1 MDKLWVVIKREYLER
16 VRSRWFIF
24 TTIFG
29 PVFFAAITI
38 LPAYM
43 TSKGMKNAQVS
54 SIRILDATGTGLG
67 QRVAD
72 RLAKQ
77 QDDQSR
83 PAVPGGL
90 AGGRMGSRIGTPESG
105 TLATVVED
113 VNPPKLAAAESLA
126 TRDVMNKVNPGYLVL
141 DSATL
146 TKFTARYA
154 GRNASAVGEMELIET
169 ALRQSLMASRL
180 EGAGIKPERVDSL
193 TKIKVDLASVRLDE
207 RGRGDSGIVSFIFGA
222 IVAFMLYM
230 MIMLYG
236 QNVMR
241 SVLEEKMTRVAEVI
255 MASVKPDILLAGKIL
270 GVGAVG
276 LTQQIVWVGSA
287 AAFITYGAVMAKAM
301 GMPAMQNVTFP
312 TVPPLLLLSLV
323 LFFIL
328 GYVLY
333 SAMFAAVGAMVG
345 SQEEVQQ
352 AAQPVVLLLVAS
364 IIFFQP
370 ILLNPSGTLAVVMSI
385 VPFTAPVIMPVRM
398 TTIQVPPL
406 ELAASLV
413 SLAATCFITIWAA
426 ARIYRIGLLMTGKRP
441 NLKEL
446 TRWIKYA

>member
-16 VRSRWFIF
+16 VRSKWFIF

-38 LPAYM
+38 LPSYM
-43 TSKGMKNAQVS
+43 TMKGMKNAKVA
-54 SIRILDATGTGLG
+54 SIHILDATGTGLG
-67 QRVAD
+67 HRVAD

-77 QDDQSR
+77 QDAAAT
-83 PAVPGGL
+83 PAADGKLGARAVTL
-90 AGGRMGSRIGTPESG
+90 TPSQ
-105 TLATVVED
+105 AIPSVVED
-113 VNPPKLAAAESLA
+113 VSPPKLAMAESLA
-126 TRDVMNKVNPGYLVL
+126 TKDVMNNVSPGYLVL
-141 DSATL
+141 DAATL
-146 TKFTARYA
+146 TSYKARYA
-154 GRNASAVGEMELIET
+154 GRNASAVGQMEIMQT
-169 ALRQSLMASRL
+169 AIRQSIIAARL
-180 EGAGIKPERVDSL
+180 ESAGIKPDRIDSL
-193 TKIKVDLASVRLDE
+193 TDVKVDLASVRLDE

-230 MIMLYG
+230 MIVLYG

-255 MASVKPDILLAGKIL
+255 MASVKPDILLAGKII

-301 GMPAMQNVTFP
+301 GMPQMQGVTFP
-312 TVPPLLLLSLV
+312 TIPLSLLLALV
-323 LFFIL
+323 LFFVL
-328 GYVLY
+328 GYTLY

-352 AAQPVVLLLVAS
+352 AAQPVILLLVAS
-364 IIFFQP
+364 IILFQP
-370 ILLNPSGTLAVVMSI
+370 ILLNPSGKLAVAMSVI
-385 VPFTAPVIMPVRM
+385 PFSAPIIMPVRM

-406 ELAASLV
+406 ELAGSLIG
-413 SLAATCFITIWAA
+413 LALTCLLTIWAA

-441 NLKEL
+441 NLQEL
-446 TRWIKYA
+446 MRWIKYA

>member
-16 VRSRWFIF
+16 VRSKWFIF

-38 LPAYM
+38 LPGYM
-43 TSKGMKNAQVS
+43 TVKGMKNAQVS

-67 QRVAD
+67 HRVAA
-72 RLAKQ
+72 RLG
-77 QDDQSR
+77 R
-83 PAVPGGL
+83 PLDSAAVPRLRGQAL
-90 AGGRMGSRIGTPESG
+90 TQPIPSE
-105 TLATVVED
+105 VED
-113 VNPPKLAAAESLA
+113 VDPAKLAVAESTA
-126 TRDVMNKVNPGYLVL
+126 TKAVMNKLNPGYLVL

-146 TKFTARYA
+146 AKQKARYS
-154 GRNASAVGEMELIET
+154 GRNASSVGQMELIQE
-169 ALRQSLMASRL
+169 AIRQSLIASRL
-180 EGAGIKPERVDSL
+180 EGAGLKPERIDSL
-193 TKIKVDLASVRLDE
+193 VRVKVDLAADRLDE
-207 RGRGDSGIVSFIFGA
+207 RGRGESGIVSFIFGF

-241 SVLEEKMTRVAEVI
+241 GVLEEKMTRVAEVI

-276 LTQQIVWVGSA
+276 LTQQLVWFGSA

-301 GMPAMQNVTFP
+301 GIPEMNNFTFP
-312 TVPPLLLLSLV
+312 TVSPLLFVSLL
-323 LFFIL
+323 LFFVL

-333 SAMFAAVGAMVG
+333 SSMFAAVGAMVG

-352 AAQPVVLLLVAS
+352 AAQPVILLLIAS
-364 IIFFQP
+364 VIFIQP
-370 ILLNPSGTLAVVMSI
+370 IMLNPSGTLAVAMSVI
-385 VPFTAPVIMPVRM
+385 PFTAPVIMPLRM
-398 TTIQVPPL
+398 TAIQVPPL
-406 ELAASLV
+406 ELV
-413 SLAATCFITIWAA
+413 GSLAGLALTCWLAIWAS

-441 NLKEL
+441 NLQEL
-446 TRWIKYA
+446 ARWIKYA

>member
-29 PVFFAAITI
+29 PVFFAAVTI

-43 TSKGMKNAQVS
+43 TNRGMKNAHVA

-72 RLAKQ
+72 RLSKQ
-77 QDDQSR
+77 QDDPAR
-83 PAVPGGL
+83 PAGPGGL
-90 AGGRMGSRIGTPESG
+90 GNRMGNQPAP
-105 TLATVVED
+105 ATMASEVED
-113 VNPPKLAAAESLA
+113 VNPPKLAMAESLA
-126 TRDVMNKVNPGYLVL
+126 TKDVMENVTPGYLVL

-154 GRNASAVGEMELIET
+154 GRNAAAVGEMEMMQT
-169 ALRQSLMASRL
+169 AIRQSLIAARL
-180 EGAGIKPERVDSL
+180 EGAGIKADRVDSL
-193 TKIKVDLASVRLDE
+193 TKINVDLASARLDE
-207 RGRGDSGIVSFIFGA
+207 RGRGDSGIVTFIFGA

-241 SVLEEKMTRVAEVI
+241 SVLEEKTTRVAEVI

-276 LTQQIVWVGSA
+276 LTQQLVWVGSA
-287 AAFITYGAVMAKAM
+287 AGFITYGALMAKAM
-301 GMPAMQNVTFP
+301 GLPAMQNVTLP

-352 AAQPVVLLLVAS
+352 AAQPVILLLVAS

-370 ILLNPSGTLAVVMSI
+370 ILLAPNGKLAIVMSI
-385 VPFTAPVIMPVRM
+385 IPFTSPIIMPVRM
-398 TTIQVPPL
+398 TTIHVPLL
-406 ELAASLV
+406 EMAASLIA
-413 SLAATCFITIWAA
+413 LGITCFITIWAA

>member
-16 VRSRWFIF
+16 VRSKWFIF

-38 LPAYM
+38 LPSYM
-43 TSKGMKNAQVS
+43 TMKGMKNAKVA
-54 SIRILDATGTGLG
+54 SIHILDATGTGLG
-67 QRVAD
+67 HRVAD

-77 QDDQSR
+77 QDAAAT
-83 PAVPGGL
+83 PAADGKLGARAVTL
-90 AGGRMGSRIGTPESG
+90 TPSQ
-105 TLATVVED
+105 AIPSVVED
-113 VNPPKLAAAESLA
+113 VSPPKLAMAESLA
-126 TRDVMNKVNPGYLVL
+126 TKDVMNNVSPGYLVL
-141 DSATL
+141 DAATL
-146 TKFTARYA
+146 TSYKARYA
-154 GRNASAVGEMELIET
+154 GRNASAVGQMEIMQT
-169 ALRQSLMASRL
+169 AIRQSIVASRL
-180 EGAGIKPERVDSL
+180 EGAGIKPERIDSL
-193 TKIKVDLASVRLDE
+193 TDVKVDLASVRLDE

-230 MIMLYG
+230 MIVLYG

-241 SVLEEKMTRVAEVI
+241 SVLEEKMTRV
-255 MASVKPDILLAGKIL
+255 
-270 GVGAVG
+270 AVG

-301 GMPAMQNVTFP
+301 GMPQMQGVTFP
-312 TVPPLLLLSLV
+312 TIPLSLLLALV

-328 GYVLY
+328 GYTLY

-352 AAQPVVLLLVAS
+352 AAQPVILLLVAS
-364 IIFFQP
+364 IILFQP
-370 ILLNPSGTLAVVMSI
+370 ILLNPSGKLAVAMSVI
-385 VPFTAPVIMPVRM
+385 PFSAPIIMPVRM

-406 ELAASLV
+406 ELAGSLIG
-413 SLAATCFITIWAA
+413 LALTCLLTIWAA

-441 NLKEL
+441 NLQEL
-446 TRWIKYA
+446 MRWIKYA

>member
-16 VRSRWFIF
+16 VRSKWFIF

-38 LPAYM
+38 VPGYM
-43 TSKGMKNAQVS
+43 TMKGMKNSQVS

-67 QRVAD
+67 HRVAD

-77 QDDQSR
+77 QD
-83 PAVPGGL
+83 PTAVPGIRGQML
-90 AGGRMGSRIGTPESG
+90 AAPIPSE
-105 TLATVVED
+105 VED
-113 VNPPKLAAAESLA
+113 INPPKLAVAESSA

-146 TKFTARYA
+146 TKHTARYS
-154 GRNASAVGEMELIET
+154 GRNASAVGEIDLIRE
-169 ALRQSLMASRL
+169 AIRQSLIASRL
-180 EGAGIKPERVDSL
+180 EAAGINPERVDSL
-193 TKIKVDLASVRLDE
+193 VRVKVDLSADRLDE
-207 RGRGDSGIVSFIFGA
+207 RGRGESGIVSFIFGF

-241 SVLEEKMTRVAEVI
+241 GVLEEKMTRVAEVI

-276 LTQQIVWVGSA
+276 LTQQIVWIGSA
-287 AAFITYGAVMAKAM
+287 AAFVTYGAVMAKAM
-301 GMPAMQNVTFP
+301 GLPAMQNFTFP
-312 TVPPLLLLSLV
+312 TVSPLLFVSLL
-323 LFFIL
+323 LFFVL

-333 SAMFAAVGAMVG
+333 SSMFAAVGAMVG

-352 AAQPVVLLLVAS
+352 AAMPVVSLLIAS
-364 IIFFQP
+364 IIFIQP
-370 ILLNPSGTLAVVMSI
+370 ILLNPSSTLAVAMSVI
-385 VPFTAPVIMPVRM
+385 PFTAPVIMPLRM
-398 TTIQVPPL
+398 TAIQVPPL
-406 ELAASLV
+406 ELAGSLV
-413 SLAATCFITIWAA
+413 GLALTSWAAIWAS

-446 TRWIKYA
+446 VRWIKYA

>member
-16 VRSRWFIF
+16 VRSKWFIF

-38 LPAYM
+38 LPSYM
-43 TSKGMKNAQVS
+43 TMKGMKNAQVA
-54 SIRILDATGTGLG
+54 SIHILDATGTGLG

-72 RLAKQ
+72 RLTRQ
-77 QDDQSR
+77 QNGAALPNVGNRVGARSTAGVAPQSI
-83 PAVPGGL
+83 P
-90 AGGRMGSRIGTPESG
+90 S
-105 TLATVVED
+105 VVED
-113 VNPPKLAAAESLA
+113 VNPPKLAVAESLA
-126 TRDVMNKVNPGYLVL
+126 TSDVMNKVSPGYLVL

-146 TKFTARYA
+146 TNYTARYA
-154 GRNASAVGEMELIET
+154 GRNASAVGEMEVMQT
-169 ALRQSLMASRL
+169 AIRQSIIAGRL
-180 EGAGIKPERVDSL
+180 EGAGIKPERIDSL
-193 TKIKVDLASVRLDE
+193 TSVKVDLTSIRLDE

-230 MIMLYG
+230 MIILYG

-241 SVLEEKMTRVAEVI
+241 SVLEEKTTRVAEVI

-287 AAFITYGAVMAKAM
+287 AVFITYGAVMAKAM
-301 GMPAMQNVTFP
+301 GMPAMQGVTFP
-312 TVPPLLLLSLV
+312 TISPMLLLSLL

-352 AAQPVVLLLVAS
+352 AAQPVMLLLIAS

-370 ILLNPSGTLAVVMSI
+370 ILLNPTGTLAVAMSI
-385 VPFTAPVIMPVRM
+385 IPFSSPIIMPVRM

-406 ELAASLV
+406 ELAGSLV
-413 SLAATCFITIWAA
+413 ALAITCLVTIWAA

-441 NLKEL
+441 SLKEL
-446 TRWIKYA
+446 GRWIKYA

>member
-29 PVFFAAITI
+29 PVFFAGITI
-38 LPAYM
+38 LPGYM
-43 TSKGMKNAQVS
+43 TVKGMKNAQVS

-67 QRVAD
+67 HRVAG

-77 QDDQSR
+77 QD
-83 PAVPGGL
+83 PTAVPGIRGQML
-90 AGGRMGSRIGTPESG
+90 AAPIPSE
-105 TLATVVED
+105 VED
-113 VNPPKLAAAESLA
+113 INPPKLAVAESSA

-146 TKFTARYA
+146 TKHTARYS
-154 GRNASAVGEMELIET
+154 GRNASAVGEIDLIRE
-169 ALRQSLMASRL
+169 AIRQSLIASRL
-180 EGAGIKPERVDSL
+180 EAAGIDPKRVDSL
-193 TKIKVDLASVRLDE
+193 VRVKVDLSADRLDE
-207 RGRGDSGIVSFIFGA
+207 RGRGESGIVSFIFGF

-241 SVLEEKMTRVAEVI
+241 GVLEEKMTRVAEVI

-276 LTQQIVWVGSA
+276 LTQQVVWFGSA

-301 GMPAMQNVTFP
+301 GVPEMQNFTFP
-312 TVPPLLLLSLV
+312 TVSPLLYVSLI
-323 LFFIL
+323 LFFVL

-333 SAMFAAVGAMVG
+333 SSMFAAVGAMVG

-352 AAQPVVLLLVAS
+352 AAQPVVLLLIAS
-364 IIFFQP
+364 VIFIQP
-370 ILLNPSGTLAVVMSI
+370 IMLNPSSTLAVAMSVI
-385 VPFTAPVIMPVRM
+385 PFTAPVIMPLRM
-398 TTIQVPPL
+398 TAIQVPPL
-406 ELAASLV
+406 ELAGSLV
-413 SLAATCFITIWAA
+413 GLALTSWAAIWAS

-446 TRWIKYA
+446 VRWIKYA

>member
-16 VRSRWFIF
+16 VRSKWFIF

-29 PVFFAAITI
+29 PVFFAAVTI
-38 LPAYM
+38 LPTYM
-43 TSKGMKNAQVS
+43 TTRGLKNAHIA
-54 SIRILDATGTGLG
+54 SIHILDATGTGLG
-67 QRVAD
+67 HRVAD
-72 RLAKQ
+72 GLAKQ
-77 QDDQSR
+77 QDIAALPKIGGGTGGQIRAQAAPQSI
-83 PAVPGGL
+83 P
-90 AGGRMGSRIGTPESG
+90 S
-105 TLATVVED
+105 VVED
-113 VNPPKLAAAESLA
+113 VNPPKLAMAESLA
-126 TRDVMNKVNPGYLVL
+126 TKDVMTKVSPGYLVL

-146 TKFTARYA
+146 TQYTARYA
-154 GRNASAVGEMELIET
+154 GRNASSVGEMELMQT
-169 ALRQSLMASRL
+169 AIRQSIIASRL
-180 EGAGIKPERVDSL
+180 EGAGIRPDRIDSL
-193 TKIKVDLASVRLDE
+193 TNVKVDLASVRLDE
-207 RGRGDSGIVSFIFGA
+207 RGRGDSGIATFIFGA

-230 MIMLYG
+230 MIILYG

-255 MASVKPDILLAGKIL
+255 MASVKPDTLLAGKIL

-301 GMPAMQNVTFP
+301 GMPQMQGVTFP
-312 TVPPLLLLSLV
+312 TISPMLLLSLL

-328 GYVLY
+328 GYILY

-352 AAQPVVLLLVAS
+352 AAQPVILLLVAS

-370 ILLNPSGTLAVVMSI
+370 ILLNPSSKLAVAMSI
-385 VPFTAPVIMPVRM
+385 IPFSAPIIMPLRM
-398 TTIQVPPL
+398 TTIHVPPL

-413 SLAATCFITIWAA
+413 ALALTCLATIWAA

-441 NLKEL
+441 NLQEL
-446 TRWIKYA
+446 MRWIKYA

>member
-29 PVFFAAITI
+29 PVFFGAVTVLPTYMARRTI
-38 LPAYM
+38 NSGRVA
-43 TSKGMKNAQVS
+43 
-54 SIRILDATGTGLG
+54 SIHILDATGTGLG
-67 QRVAD
+67 HRVAD
-72 RLAKQ
+72 RLAQ
-77 QDDQSR
+77 QQHTGGAAFGGGGQFARGANTAPQSI
-83 PAVPGGL
+83 P
-90 AGGRMGSRIGTPESG
+90 S
-105 TLATVVED
+105 VVED
-113 VNPPKLAAAESLA
+113 VNPPRLAAAESLA
-126 TRDVMNKVNPGYLVL
+126 TKDVMTGVSPGYLVL
-141 DSATL
+141 DSATVNGY
-146 TKFTARYA
+146 KARYA
-154 GRNASAVGEMELIET
+154 GRNASAVGQIEQMQT
-169 ALRQSLMASRL
+169 AIRQSIIASRL
-180 EGAGIKPERVDSL
+180 EGAGIKPERIDSL
-193 TKIKVDLASVRLDE
+193 TDVKVDLSSVRLDE

-241 SVLEEKMTRVAEVI
+241 SVLEEKTTRVAEVI

-287 AAFITYGAVMAKAM
+287 AGFITYGAVMAKAM
-301 GMPAMQNVTFP
+301 GMPQMQGMTFP
-312 TVPPLLLLSLV
+312 TVPPSLLLSLV
-323 LFFIL
+323 LFFVF

-352 AAQPVVLLLVAS
+352 AAQPVILMLVAS
-364 IIFFQP
+364 IIFFEP
-370 ILLNPSGTLAVVMSI
+370 VLLNPTGTLAVVMSI
-385 VPFTAPVIMPVRM
+385 IPFTAPVIMPVRM
-398 TTIQVPPL
+398 TTIHVPPL
-406 ELAASLV
+406 ELAGSLIG
-413 SLAATCFITIWAA
+413 LAITCFAVIWAA

-441 NLKEL
+441 NLPEL
-446 TRWIKYA
+446 MRWIKYA

>member
-16 VRSRWFIF
+16 VRSKWFIF

-29 PVFFAAITI
+29 PVFFAAVTI
-38 LPAYM
+38 LPTYM
-43 TSKGMKNAQVS
+43 TTRGLKNAHVAS
-54 SIRILDATGTGLG
+54 LHILDATGTGLG
-67 QRVAD
+67 HRVAE
-72 RLAKQ
+72 RLSKQ
-77 QDDQSR
+77 GHGDSV
-83 PAVPGGL
+83 ATLGGGVG
-90 AGGRMGSRIGTPESG
+90 AARGIRTEPDVIPS
-105 TLATVVED
+105 VVDD
-113 VNPPKLAAAESLA
+113 VNPPKLAMAESLA
-126 TRDVMNKVNPGYLVL
+126 TKDVMRNLSPGYLVL

-146 TKFTARYA
+146 SSYKARYA
-154 GRNASAVGEMELIET
+154 GRNASAVGEMEMMQT
-169 ALRQSLMASRL
+169 AIRQSIIASRL
-180 EGAGIKPERVDSL
+180 EGAGIKPERIDAL
-193 TKIKVDLASVRLDE
+193 TDVKVDLSSVRLDE

-241 SVLEEKMTRVAEVI
+241 SVLEEKTTRVAEVI

-287 AAFITYGAVMAKAM
+287 GAFITYGAVMAKAM
-301 GMPAMQNVTFP
+301 GSPAMQGVTFP
-312 TVPPLLLLSLV
+312 TVPPMLLVSLV

-352 AAQPVVLLLVAS
+352 AAQPVILLLVAS

-370 ILLNPSGTLAVVMSI
+370 ILLNPSGKLAVAMSI
-385 VPFTAPVIMPVRM
+385 IPFTSPIIMPVRM

-406 ELAASLV
+406 ELAASLAA
-413 SLAATCFITIWAA
+413 LAITCLAVIWAA

-441 NLKEL
+441 NLQEL
-446 TRWIKYA
+446 MRWIKYA

>member
-16 VRSRWFIF
+16 VRSKWFIF

-29 PVFFAAITI
+29 PVFFAAVTI

-43 TSKGMKNAQVS
+43 TNRGMKNAQVS

-67 QRVAD
+67 HRVAD
-72 RLAKQ
+72 RLSKR
-77 QDDQSR
+77 QDDQS
-83 PAVPGGL
+83 PTPGPGGL
-90 AGGRMGSRIGTPESG
+90 GGGQVGSRIGAPASG
-105 TLATVVED
+105 TIASVVED
-113 VNPPKLAAAESLA
+113 VNPPKLAMAESLA
-126 TRDVMNKVNPGYLVL
+126 TKDVMNKVDPGYLVL

-154 GRNASAVGEMELIET
+154 GRNASAVGEIQLIET
-169 ALRQSLMASRL
+169 AIQQSLMASRL

-193 TKIKVDLASVRLDE
+193 TKIRVDLASVRLDE

-301 GMPAMQNVTFP
+301 GMPQMQNMTFP
-312 TVPPLLLLSLV
+312 TVPPLLLVSLV

-328 GYVLY
+328 GYILY

-345 SQEEVQQ
+345 SQEEVAQ
-352 AAQPVVLLLVAS
+352 AAQPVVLLLIAS

-370 ILLNPSGTLAVVMSI
+370 ILLNPSGTLAVAMSI
-385 VPFTAPVIMPVRM
+385 IPFTAPVIMPVRM

-406 ELAASLV
+406 ELAASLIA
-413 SLAATCFITIWAA
+413 LAFTCLITIWAA
-426 ARIYRIGLLMTGKRP
+426 ARIYRIGLLMTGKKP

>member
-1 MDKLWVVIKREYLER
+1 MDRLWVVIKREYLER

-38 LPAYM
+38 LPGYM
-43 TSKGMKNAQVS
+43 TVKGMKNAQVS

-67 QRVAD
+67 HRVAM
-72 RLAKQ
+72 RLATRRDTTPMSPLQ
-77 QDDQSR
+77 
-83 PAVPGGL
+83 
-90 AGGRMGSRIGTPESG
+90 GRGAARMAPETIPSD
-105 TLATVVED
+105 VED
-113 VNPPKLAAAESLA
+113 INPPKLAMAESIA
-126 TRDVMNKVNPGYLVL
+126 TQAVIDKLNQGYLVL

-146 TKFTARYA
+146 TKGTARYA
-154 GRNASAVGEMELIET
+154 GRNASAVGEIEVIQE
-169 ALRQSLMASRL
+169 AIRQSLVAGRL
-180 EGAGIKPERVDSL
+180 EGAGLKPERIDSL
-193 TKIKVDLASVRLDE
+193 VRVKVDLSSTRLDE
-207 RGRGDSGIVSFIFGA
+207 RGRGDSGIVSFIFGFV
-222 IVAFMLYM
+222 VAFMLYM

-241 SVLEEKMTRVAEVI
+241 GVLEEKMTRVAEVV

-276 LTQQIVWVGSA
+276 LTQQVVWFGSA

-301 GMPAMQNVTFP
+301 GLPQMQNVTLP
-312 TVPPLLLLSLV
+312 TVSPLLMVSLM

-333 SAMFAAVGAMVG
+333 SSMFAAVGAMVG

-352 AAQPVVLLLVAS
+352 AAQPVVLLMIAS
-364 IIFFQP
+364 VIFIQP
-370 ILLNPSGTLAVVMSI
+370 IMLAPSGTLAVAMSI
-385 VPFTAPVIMPVRM
+385 IPFTAPVIMPLRM
-398 TTIQVPPL
+398 TAIQVPPL
-406 ELAASLV
+406 ELAGSLV
-413 SLAATCFITIWAA
+413 GLAITCWITIWAA

-441 NLKEL
+441 TLPEL
-446 TRWIKYA
+446 MRWIKYA

>member
-16 VRSRWFIF
+16 VRSKWFIF

-38 LPAYM
+38 LPSYM
-43 TSKGMKNAQVS
+43 TMKGMKNAKVA
-54 SIRILDATGTGLG
+54 SIHILDATGTGLG
-67 QRVAD
+67 HRVAE

-77 QDDQSR
+77 QD
-83 PAVPGGL
+83 AAAAAA
-90 AGGRMGSRIGTPESG
+90 AGGKLGARAVALTSSQAIPS
-105 TLATVVED
+105 VVED
-113 VNPPKLAAAESLA
+113 VNPPKLAMAESLA
-126 TRDVMNKVNPGYLVL
+126 TKDVMNSVSPGYLVL

-146 TKFTARYA
+146 TGYKARYA
-154 GRNASAVGEMELIET
+154 GRNASAVGQMEIMET
-169 ALRQSLMASRL
+169 AIRQSIIASRL
-180 EGAGIKPERVDSL
+180 EGAGIRPERIDSL
-193 TKIKVDLASVRLDE
+193 TDVKVDLASVRLDE

-222 IVAFMLYM
+222 IVAIMLYM
-230 MIMLYG
+230 MIVLYG

-255 MASVKPDILLAGKIL
+255 MASVKPDVLLAGKIV

-276 LTQQIVWVGSA
+276 LTQQVVWVGSA

-301 GMPAMQNVTFP
+301 GMPQMQGVTFP
-312 TVPPLLLLSLV
+312 TIPLSLLLGLV
-323 LFFIL
+323 LFFVL
-328 GYVLY
+328 GYTLY

-352 AAQPVVLLLVAS
+352 AAQPVILLLVAS

-370 ILLNPSGTLAVVMSI
+370 VLLNPSSTLAVTLSI
-385 VPFTAPVIMPVRM
+385 IPFTAPVIMPVRM
-398 TTIQVPPL
+398 TTMQVPPL
-406 ELAASLV
+406 ELAGSLV
-413 SLAATCFITIWAA
+413 ALAAACLAVIWAA

-441 NLKEL
+441 NLQEL
-446 TRWIKYA
+446 MRWIKYA

>member
-16 VRSRWFIF
+16 VRSKWFIF

-29 PVFFAAITI
+29 PVFFGAVTI
-38 LPAYM
+38 LPSYM
-43 TSKGMKNAQVS
+43 TMRGMKNAQVA
-54 SIRILDATGTGLG
+54 SIHILDATGTGLG
-67 QRVAD
+67 HQVAD
-72 RLAKQ
+72 RLSKQ
-77 QDDQSR
+77 QNAS
-83 PAVPGGL
+83 PAVQ
-90 AGGRMGSRIGTPESG
+90 AGRGIASPAA
-105 TLATVVED
+105 ATVIPSIVED
-113 VNPPKLAAAESLA
+113 VNPPKLATAESLA
-126 TRDVMNKVNPGYLVL
+126 VNDVMNKLSPGYLVL

-146 TKFTARYA
+146 TNYKARYA
-154 GRNASAVGEMELIET
+154 GRNASAVGQMEIME
-169 ALRQSLMASRL
+169 AAIRQSIIASRL

-193 TKIKVDLASVRLDE
+193 TNVKVDLTSVRLDE

-230 MIMLYG
+230 MIVLYG

-255 MASVKPDILLAGKIL
+255 MASVKPDILLAGKIV

-301 GMPAMQNVTFP
+301 GIPQMQNVTFP
-312 TVPPLLLLSLV
+312 TIPLSLLLALV

-328 GYVLY
+328 GYTLY

-352 AAQPVVLLLVAS
+352 AAQPVILLLVAS

-370 ILLNPSGTLAVVMSI
+370 VLLNPSGTLAVAMSI
-385 VPFTAPVIMPVRM
+385 IPFTAPVIMPVRM
-398 TTIQVPPL
+398 TTMHVPPM

-413 SLAATCFITIWAA
+413 ALAITCIVTIWAA

-441 NLKEL
+441 NLQEL
-446 TRWIKYA
+446 MRWIKYA

>member
-16 VRSRWFIF
+16 VRSKWFIF

-38 LPAYM
+38 LPGYM
-43 TSKGMKNAQVS
+43 TVKGMKDQRVS

-67 QRVAD
+67 HRVAA
-72 RLAKQ
+72 RLASKPDSA
-77 QDDQSR
+77 DDSPLR
-83 PAVPGGL
+83 ARGRGVMAAPAVIP
-90 AGGRMGSRIGTPESG
+90 SE
-105 TLATVVED
+105 VED
-113 VNPPKLAAAESLA
+113 INPPKLAAAESSA

-146 TKFTARYA
+146 TKHTARYA
-154 GRNASAVGEMELIET
+154 GRNASAVGEIDLIRD
-169 ALRQSLMASRL
+169 AIRQSLVASRL
-180 EGAGIKPERVDSL
+180 EGAGINPLRVDSL
-193 TKIKVDLASVRLDE
+193 VRVKVDLSADRLDE
-207 RGRGDSGIVSFIFGA
+207 RGRGESGIVGFIFGA

-241 SVLEEKMTRVAEVI
+241 GVLEEKMTRVAEVI

-276 LTQQIVWVGSA
+276 LTQQIVWIGSA
-287 AAFITYGAVMAKAM
+287 AAFVTYGAVMAKAM
-301 GMPAMQNVTFP
+301 GVPAMQNFTFP
-312 TVPPLLLLSLV
+312 TVSPLLFVSLL
-323 LFFIL
+323 LFFVL

-333 SAMFAAVGAMVG
+333 SSMFAAVGAMVG

-352 AAQPVVLLLVAS
+352 AAMPVVSLLIAS
-364 IIFFQP
+364 VIFIQP
-370 ILLNPSGTLAVVMSI
+370 IMLNPSSTLAVAMSVI
-385 VPFTAPVIMPVRM
+385 PFTAPVIMPLRM
-398 TTIQVPPL
+398 TAIQVPPL
-406 ELAASLV
+406 ELIGSLV
-413 SLAATCFITIWAA
+413 GLGLTCWLAIWAS

-446 TRWIKYA
+446 VRWIKYA

>member
-16 VRSRWFIF
+16 VRSKWFIF

-38 LPAYM
+38 LPSYM
-43 TSKGMKNAQVS
+43 TMKGMRNAQVAN
-54 SIRILDATGTGLG
+54 IHILDATGTGLG
-67 QRVAD
+67 HRVAD
-72 RLAKQ
+72 RLSKQ
-77 QDDQSR
+77 QSAAALRQI
-83 PAVPGGL
+83 GG
-90 AGGRMGSRIGTPESG
+90 GVGTRIGDQPAPLTIPS
-105 TLATVVED
+105 VVED
-113 VNPPKLAAAESLA
+113 INPPKLAMAESLA
-126 TRDVMNKVNPGYLVL
+126 TKDVMNKVSPGYLVL

-146 TKFTARYA
+146 TSYTARYA
-154 GRNASAVGEMELIET
+154 GRNASAVGEMEVMQT
-169 ALRQSLMASRL
+169 AIRQSIIASRL
-180 EGAGIKPERVDSL
+180 EGAGIKAERIDSL
-193 TKIKVDLASVRLDE
+193 TNVKVDLTSVRLDE

-241 SVLEEKMTRVAEVI
+241 SVLEEKTTRVAEVI

-287 AAFITYGAVMAKAM
+287 GAFITYGAVMAKAM
-301 GMPAMQNVTFP
+301 GMPQMQGVTFP
-312 TVPPLLLLSLV
+312 TIPPMLLLSLV

-352 AAQPVVLLLVAS
+352 AAQPVVLLLIAS

-370 ILLNPSGTLAVVMSI
+370 ILLNPSGTLAVAMSI
-385 VPFTAPVIMPVRM
+385 IPFTSPIIMPVRM

-406 ELAASLV
+406 ELAASLAA
-413 SLAATCFITIWAA
+413 LAITCLVVIWAA
-426 ARIYRIGLLMTGKRP
+426 ARIYRIGLLMTGKKP
-441 NLKEL
+441 NLQEL
-446 TRWIKYA
+446 MRWIKYA

>member
-16 VRSRWFIF
+16 VRSKWFIF

-29 PVFFAAITI
+29 PVFFAAVTI
-38 LPAYM
+38 LPSYM
-43 TSKGMKNAQVS
+43 TQKGLKNAQVS

-67 QRVAD
+67 HRVAD
-72 RLAKQ
+72 RLSKQ
-77 QDDQSR
+77 QEPR
-83 PAVPGGL
+83 ERAAPGSGKNFGNL
-90 AGGRMGSRIGTPESG
+90 AAPQPIPS
-105 TLATVVED
+105 VVED
-113 VNPPKLAAAESLA
+113 VNPPKLAMAESLA
-126 TRDVMNKVNPGYLVL
+126 TRDVINKVNPGYLVL

-146 TKFTARYA
+146 TKYTARYA
-154 GRNASAVGEMELIET
+154 GRNAAAIGDMELMET
-169 ALRQSLMASRL
+169 AIRQSIIASRL
-180 EGAGIKPERVDSL
+180 EGAGIKPERIDSL
-193 TKIKVDLASVRLDE
+193 TSVKVDLTSARLDE
-207 RGRGDSGIVSFIFGA
+207 RGRGDSGIVTFIFGA

-301 GMPAMQNVTFP
+301 GVSQMQNMSFP

-352 AAQPVVLLLVAS
+352 AAQPVVLLMISS
-364 IIFFQP
+364 IIFFHP
-370 ILLNPSGTLAVVMSI
+370 ILLNPTGKLAVVMSI
-385 VPFTAPVIMPVRM
+385 IPFTAPVIMPVRM

-406 ELAASLV
+406 ELAASLL
-413 SLAATCFITIWAA
+413 SLAVTCLITIWAA